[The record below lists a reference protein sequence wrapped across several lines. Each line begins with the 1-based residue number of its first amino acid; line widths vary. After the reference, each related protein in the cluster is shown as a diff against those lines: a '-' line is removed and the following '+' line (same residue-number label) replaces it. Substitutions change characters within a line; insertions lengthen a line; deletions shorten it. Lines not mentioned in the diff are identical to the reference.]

1 MEQQNN
7 GNQQELL
14 EQLNQFTRR
23 AHTLDEVYLFD
34 LILCDN
40 ELDRDGDCFSDAALT
55 ELQKRFV
62 GVTGIFD
69 HDPRSSGQTAR
80 IFRTELLTDPER
92 KTKTGK
98 PYRFLKANAYMVRTE
113 SNADLIREI
122 DGGIKKEVSIS
133 CAASERRCSICGA
146 NQLKKPCAH
155 IKGRSYGGSLC
166 YTTLDGINDVYEWSF
181 VAVPAQRA
189 AGVTK
194 KCGGIQCDPEKEALR
209 EAAVRSGLLLDRLTE
224 TLRKEVIR
232 LCYRDGD
239 NACAKALA
247 ASVIHLDANA
257 LLQLRDSLTAVPAQ
271 EKDAAQLGTT
281 PAYQPPQR
289 FRAFRTGRKD
299 E

>member
-1 MEQQNN
+1 MEQNT

-23 AHTLDEVYLFD
+23 KHALDEVYLFD

-40 ELDRDGDCFSDAALT
+40 ELDRDGDCFSDAALA

-69 HDPRSSGQTAR
+69 HNPKSSGQTAR

-92 KTKTGK
+92 MTKTGR
-98 PYRFLKANAYMVRTE
+98 PYRFLKANAYMVRTD

-133 CAASERRCSICGA
+133 CAASVRRCSVCGA
-146 NQLKKPCAH
+146 NQIGKRCGH
-155 IKGRSYGGSLC
+155 IKGKSYGGSIC
-166 YTTLDGINDVYEWSF
+166 YTTLDGITDVYEWSF

-189 AGVTK
+189 AGVVK
-194 KCGGIQCDPEKEALR
+194 RCGGIRCDPEKEAMQEALLR
-209 EAAVRSGLLLDRLTE
+209 SDSLLDRMTDD
-224 TLRKEVIR
+224 LRKEVIR
-232 LCYRDGD
+232 LCYRDGE

-247 ASVIHLDANA
+247 ASVINMDTEA
-257 LLQLRDSLTAVPAQ
+257 LLRLRDSLTAVPAP
-271 EKDAAQLGTT
+271 EKNAAQLGTAQ
-281 PAYQPPQR
+281 PAPQPQR
-289 FRAFRTGRKD
+289 FGAFRTGGKGA
-299 E
+299 